1 MSGVRRP
8 VYPAGSRVSWVTRLE
23 SDEQVMPQVKCVRRG
38 EAHGSETVK
47 SQLARQDQG
56 GIELGFT
63 AALKAFKADTS
74 DGDVRASV
82 EEKRKRRRR
91 RPEEID
97 KVIV

>member
-1 MSGVRRP
+1 MRGVRRP
-8 VYPAGSRVSWVTRLE
+8 VYPAGSRVSWVTRVE

-47 SQLARQDQG
+47 SQLARQDHG

-63 AALKAFKADTS
+63 VALKAFKADTS
-74 DGDVRASV
+74 DGDVRESA

-91 RPEEID
+91 RRRRRQ
-97 KVIV
+97 VIV